1 MPESPI
7 NYFVHILQFIFVILV
22 QILILVASVAFVAIF
37 IEILVYR
44 TFQLLY
50 MYFRF
55 MEMVLD
61 FVYPMSPEIKDE
73 DLNR

>member
-1 MPESPI
+1 
-7 NYFVHILQFIFVILV
+7 
-22 QILILVASVAFVAIF
+22 LVASVAFVAIF

-44 TFQLLY
+44 TFQLLN